1 MHLLVYTGQISG
13 RLKVNFFSRVGIYT
27 TLMFYIFFPDINDC
41 EKNGC
46 MNNATCQ
53 DGVNSYDCL
62 CRPGFTGD
70 MCETSKIIYIISKTP
85 KQVTLGPLLQQTF
98 SSDWKAIATNRI
110 HSNDLEACGM

>member
-1 MHLLVYTGQISG
+1 MSTIKLCFLYFLS
-13 RLKVNFFSRVGIYT
+13 
-27 TLMFYIFFPDINDC
+27 DINDC

-70 MCETSKIIYIISKTP
+70 MCETSKSFTSFVHAKLLANIIK
-85 KQVTLGPLLQQTF
+85 
-98 SSDWKAIATNRI
+98 
-110 HSNDLEACGM
+110 